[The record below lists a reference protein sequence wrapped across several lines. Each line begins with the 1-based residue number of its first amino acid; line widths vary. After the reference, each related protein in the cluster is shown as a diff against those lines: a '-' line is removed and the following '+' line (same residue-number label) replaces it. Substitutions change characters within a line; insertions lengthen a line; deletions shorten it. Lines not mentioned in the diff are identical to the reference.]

1 METLRAEVRDRNQ
14 PKSERKRLRREG
26 KVPGVVYGKQ
36 RPNTPIAVET
46 KTLHAILQRN
56 PHGVYEM
63 DVPGQGKFPVMI
75 REVQRDALSQNLL
88 HVDFHQIDLDEPVR
102 TAVALEFT
110 GESPAVR
117 AGGVLTV
124 FLDEVEVRCLPRHLP
139 SSITVDISGMQMG
152 DSVTAGDLQLPPEVE
167 LVTEPDV
174 PLATILEP
182 QRAAEKDEEPAADGA
197 E

>member
-36 RPNTPIAVET
+36 RPNTPTAVET

-117 AGGVLTV
+117 AGWNIGCSSFSTSSWLPCSPGWR
-124 FLDEVEVRCLPRHLP
+124 LDL
-139 SSITVDISGMQMG
+139 
-152 DSVTAGDLQLPPEVE
+152 
-167 LVTEPDV
+167 EPD
-174 PLATILEP
+174 
-182 QRAAEKDEEPAADGA
+182 RMNPASRRCCCWGSSSSARSFR
-197 E
+197 